1 MNWDNNT
8 PWDGGVPWALGEGE
22 GPNGPQALTAA
33 NDAIVLLD
41 AGGAAGFV
49 VQFIGGADTVVLVD
63 AGGSAQVSS
72 PPDHQTPGFEDP
84 GTGRRWDASSLQRVV
99 KAWPSKLP
107 VERVVATFDF
117 APDLQP
123 GDAVASCAVRVDVV
137 HGFDPSPSSILTA
150 APAIKGRRVLQ
161 ALDAGVGGCVYLV
174 QCQAT
179 THQGSVLVLA
189 RLLPVATLTI
199 H

>member
-1 MNWDNNT
+1 MNWDGDT
-8 PWDGGVPWALGEGE
+8 PWDGGVPWAIGDAET
-22 GPNGPQALTAA
+22 PTGPQLLTAA
-33 NDAIVLLD
+33 SDTVVLLD
-41 AGGAAGFV
+41 AGGGAGFV
-49 VQFIGGADTVVLVD
+49 VSFLGAADAVALVD
-63 AGGSAQVSS
+63 GGGSAQVST
-72 PPDHQTPGFEDP
+72 PPDHQTPGYEEASI
-84 GTGRRWDASSLQRVV
+84 GRIWDASSLQRVV
-99 KAWPSKLP
+99 TAWPSKLP
-107 VERVVATFDF
+107 AERVVATFDF
-117 APDLQP
+117 GPDLQA
-123 GDAVASCAVRVDVV
+123 GDAVQSCYVRVDVV

-179 THQGSVLVLA
+179 TRQGSVLMLA